1 MIRKKLAL
9 IVAPPAMQPGG
20 YIMKAYA
27 DRTEPRVPE
36 LNVSVV
42 RSARGFLI
50 EVDWAC
56 EVAHRL
62 TAGETDLFTDA
73 CALMA
78 PETGEAQ
85 WLTMG
90 APGHA
95 VEAAYW
101 RADRERPWRMRAE
114 GLGTM
119 QRSEAPAAWSA
130 RGEWAG
136 GRWQVRFELDD
147 WAPLVT
153 QKKLAIAVWSGQAGE
168 RAGLKS
174 VTADWL
180 ALE

>member
-62 TAGETDLFTDA
+62 TAGETDLFT
-73 CALMA
+73 
-78 PETGEAQ
+78 
-85 WLTMG
+85 
-90 APGHA
+90 
-95 VEAAYW
+95 
-101 RADRERPWRMRAE
+101 
-114 GLGTM
+114 
-119 QRSEAPAAWSA
+119 
-130 RGEWAG
+130 
-136 GRWQVRFELDD
+136 
-147 WAPLVT
+147 
-153 QKKLAIAVWSGQAGE
+153 
-168 RAGLKS
+168 
-174 VTADWL
+174 
-180 ALE
+180 